1 MLGALGNIFGREPA
15 LVMGV
20 VQAGLA
26 LGIGFG
32 LALTAAQVSLI
43 LAFSAAVLS
52 LVVRRKV
59 APTSS

>member
-1 MLGALGNIFGREPA
+1 MGKIFGREPV

-20 VQAGLA
+20 VQTAIA

-43 LAFSAAVLS
+43 LAFTAAVLS
-52 LVVRRKV
+52 FVVRAKV
-59 APTSS
+59 SPTS